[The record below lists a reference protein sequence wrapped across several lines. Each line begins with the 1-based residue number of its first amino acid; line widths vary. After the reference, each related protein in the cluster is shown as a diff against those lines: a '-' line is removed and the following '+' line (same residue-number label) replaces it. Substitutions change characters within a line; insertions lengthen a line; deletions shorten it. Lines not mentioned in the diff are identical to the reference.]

1 MQKRLTGIAY
11 LLFWM
16 TANAFGQALSGT
28 VVGTV
33 IDPTGAAVAEATVSV
48 LNEDTGLVRNTV
60 TNADGQFRA
69 DTFPTGALSITVER
83 PGFDKLVRTGLRL
96 TAADTIAVN
105 LQLKVG
111 NVQQT
116 VEVKGEAGLVQSQSA
131 AISTIITN
139 QQIMETPLNGRSFTQ
154 MLQLSSG
161 ASPSSARLCRVAPR
175 RRWLVAGAAT
185 GASVPAMGPQ
195 AASRPAP
202 LAPAL

>member
-1 MQKRLTGIAY
+1 MRNRLTGIAY

-33 IDPTGAAVAEATVSV
+33 IDPTGAADAEATVSV

-69 DTFPTGALSITVER
+69 DTFPTGALGITVER
-83 PGFDKLVRTGLRL
+83 AGFDKLVRTGLRL

-154 MLQLSSG
+154 MLQ
-161 ASPSSARLCRVAPR
+161 
-175 RRWLVAGAAT
+175 
-185 GASVPAMGPQ
+185 
-195 AASRPAP
+195 
-202 LAPAL
+202 